1 MLCCCFLDWLQIN
14 TTKKVF
20 FWQFS
25 QSVSFNCLEKRS
37 SNDLSP
43 ENNYYFKHSLRARGN
58 IVIVFSVNFCRS
70 YKSLLKF
77 RVLDFVMPYEV
88 ERSSF
93 WSSFYAIRI
102 FWAIFNWVFLQCFS
116 DLLQFQF
123 EILSV
128 IFCEPFC
135 SGMSF

>member
-1 MLCCCFLDWLQIN
+1 MVVIKEVFSDIVVLLFLRLATN
-14 TTKKVF
+14 KHNKKCF

-93 WSSFYAIRI
+93 
-102 FWAIFNWVFLQCFS
+102 
-116 DLLQFQF
+116 
-123 EILSV
+123 
-128 IFCEPFC
+128 
-135 SGMSF
+135 